1 MICIEGLADAED
13 LCKAIKGEKEPE
25 MDKDY
30 MDELADKLSRSHPNY
45 PNVGY
50 KWNGEL
56 MVECFLP

>member
-1 MICIEGLADAED
+1 MIYIEGLADVRI
-13 LCKAIKGEKEPE
+13 CVKQSKAKKEPS